1 MKLAAERKE
10 TYPMTTEAKNNPPVF
25 KDHVGN
31 VHFAIWKQSADK
43 DGKTSNFYK
52 ATFEVRY
59 KKGDTWKSTDNYSLR
74 DLQNLWKAN
83 ALAHSAIL
91 KLVQG
96 DKDAA
101 PEMDAEAE

>member
-1 MKLAAERKE
+1 MKLVAERKE
-10 TYPMTTEAKNNPPVF
+10 TNPMTTETKNNPPVF

-91 KLVQG
+91 KLLQG